1 MDMETRMQL
10 HTLIYKIVSL
20 RIVCGRHED
29 SGTVRGKLEAETRTR
44 IRKLKDL
51 ERTTELEAAQRLYDC
66 YEEKAQSLAGIEP
79 LPKRPEP
86 VRITLAI

>member
-1 MDMETRMQL
+1 MDMESRMQL

-29 SGTVRGKLEAETRTR
+29 CGSVRSKLEKETRTR

-51 ERTTELEAAQRLYDC
+51 ERTTELEAAQKLYEC
-66 YEEKAQSLAGIEP
+66 YEEKAQTLSGSETFS
-79 LPKRPEP
+79 KRPEP
-86 VRITLAI
+86 VRITLTI

>member
-1 MDMETRMQL
+1 MDMESRMQL

-29 SGTVRGKLEAETRTR
+29 SGTVRSKLESETRTR

-51 ERTTELEAAQRLYDC
+51 ECTSELEAAQKLYEC
-66 YEEKAQSLAGIEP
+66 YEERAQALVGAEP
-79 LPKRPEP
+79 VTKRPEP
-86 VRITLAI
+86 VRITLTI

>member
-1 MDMETRMQL
+1 MESRMQL

-20 RIVCGRHED
+20 RIICGRHED
-29 SGTVRGKLEAETRTR
+29 SGSVRSKLESETRTR

-51 ERTTELEAAQRLYDC
+51 ERTSELEAAQHLYEC
-66 YEEKAQSLAGIEP
+66 YEEKARTLDKSVP

-86 VRITLAI
+86 VRITLAV